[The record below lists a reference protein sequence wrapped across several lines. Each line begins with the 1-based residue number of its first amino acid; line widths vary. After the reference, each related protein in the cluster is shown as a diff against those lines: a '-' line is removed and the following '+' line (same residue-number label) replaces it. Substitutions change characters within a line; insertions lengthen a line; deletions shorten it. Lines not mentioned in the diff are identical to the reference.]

1 MIRLQARVK
10 SNYLKHGVEISSCFF
25 LYWSKNMVIFLRFIC
40 YYDQKRSLCLED
52 SDLSIQDY
60 LRN

>member
-1 MIRLQARVK
+1 
-10 SNYLKHGVEISSCFF
+10 
-25 LYWSKNMVIFLRFIC
+25 MVIFLRFIS

>member
-1 MIRLQARVK
+1 
-10 SNYLKHGVEISSCFF
+10 
-25 LYWSKNMVIFLRFIC
+25 MVTFLRFIS